1 MSFLGDLFGGGA
13 KQTSIATATSAP
25 PSYAQPFLTRGLE
38 RAEEVYNTPRE
49 YFPGQT
55 FVDFSPTTQTAL
67 DRGEARAMA
76 GSPLVSGAQNFVNTA
91 MQGGFLN
98 PAAAMLQGTAQGDYL
113 DSGNPYLSA
122 ALQPAIDQIQGQFSQ
137 AGRLGSGANMSAMT
151 SALAPV
157 YAQNYAT
164 ERANQ
169 LAAQRSIGDLAQTD
183 FANRAGA
190 ASMAPGMA
198 AEDYTDVGRLA
209 AFGLAREQKTAE
221 QLADEVARYNF
232 LQNEPQQRL
241 ANYMATIQ
249 GGTIGGQSSQPVYSD
264 PTASAIGNIAAIGQ
278 GAKFANDA
286 GLFDSST
293 YSGIG
298 SAIGSLFS

>member
-1 MSFLGDLFGGGA
+1 MSFLGDLFGGGS
-13 KQTSIATATSAP
+13 KQTSIATSTNSP
-25 PSYAQPFLTRGLE
+25 PAYAQQYLTSGLE
-38 RAEEVYNTPRE
+38 RAEELYNTPRE
-49 YFPGQT
+49 YYPGQT
-55 FVDFSPTTQTAL
+55 YADFSPTTQTAL

-122 ALQPAIDQIQGQFSQ
+122 ALQPAIDKIQGQFSQ
-137 AGRLGSGANMSAMT
+137 SGRLGSGANMSAMT

-183 FANRAGA
+183 FRNRAGA
-190 ASMAPGMA
+190 AAMAPGMA
-198 AEDYTDVGRLA
+198 AEDYTDIGKLA
-209 AFGLAREQKTAE
+209 GFGLAREQKTAE
-221 QLADEVARYNF
+221 QLADNVARYNF

-241 ANYMATIQ
+241 ANFMALVK
-249 GGTIGGQSSQPVYSD
+249 GGTVGSQSSQPIYSD
-264 PTASAIGNIAAIGQ
+264 PTSSAIGNIATLGA
-278 GAKFANDA
+278 GAKFAGDA
-286 GLFDSST
+286 GLWDW
-293 YSGIG
+293 IG
-298 SAIGSLFS
+298 GL

>member
-1 MSFLGDLFGGGA
+1 MSFLGDMFGGGS
-13 KQTSIATATSAP
+13 KQTSVATATSAP
-25 PSYAQPFLTRGLE
+25 PSYAQPFLTSGLN

-55 FVDFSPTTQTAL
+55 FVDFSPATADAL
-67 DRGEARAMA
+67 NRGEARAAA
-76 GSPLVSGAQNFVNTA
+76 GSPLTTNAQNFTNTA

-157 YAQNYAT
+157 FAQNYAT
-164 ERANQ
+164 ERTNQ
-169 LAAQRSIGDLAQTD
+169 LNAQRSIGDLAQTD
-183 FANRAGA
+183 FINRANA
-190 ASMAPGMA
+190 ARVAPSMA
-198 AEDYTDVGRLA
+198 AEDYTDIGRQA

-241 ANYMATIQ
+241 ANYMATVR
-249 GGTIGGQSSQPVYSD
+249 GGTMGSQSSQPIYSD
-264 PTASAIGNIAAIGQ
+264 PTSSAIGNIATLGA
-278 GAKFANDA
+278 GAKFANEA

-298 SAIGSLFS
+298 SAIGSMFS

>member
-1 MSFLGDLFGGGA
+1 MSFLGDLFGGGS
-13 KQTSIATATSAP
+13 KQTSIATSSSAP
-25 PSYAQPFLTRGLE
+25 PSYAQPFLTSGME
-38 RAEEVYNTPRE
+38 RAEELYNTPRE

-55 FVDFSPTTQTAL
+55 FVDFSPATADAL
-67 DRGEARAMA
+67 NRGEARAAA
-76 GSPLVSGAQNFVNTA
+76 GSPLTTNAQNFTNTA
-91 MQGGFLN
+91 MLGGFLN
-98 PAAAMLQGTAQGDYL
+98 PSAAMLQGTAQGDYL

-157 YAQNYAT
+157 FAQNYAT
-164 ERANQ
+164 ERTNQ

-190 ASMAPGMA
+190 AAMAPGMA
-198 AEDYTDVGRLA
+198 AEDYTDIGRQA

-221 QLADEVARYNF
+221 QLADEVARFNF

-241 ANYMATIQ
+241 ANYMATVK
-249 GGTIGGQSSQPVYSD
+249 GGALGEQISQPIYSD
-264 PTASAIGNIAAIGQ
+264 PTGSAIGNIAALGQ

-298 SAIGSLFS
+298 SAVRSLFS